1 MKVAAIFGPKA
12 GERDLRP
19 FRLAGMDIAVHAD
32 REPLD
37 SPEAALIFGGDGT
50 VHHYLAALIDKK
62 IPFLVVPKG
71 SGNDFARAVGMRDA
85 ATALAAWRKF
95 AGGGGNVRAVD
106 AGEIRHSG
114 GTTYYCCV
122 AGAGLDS
129 ATNRLA
135 NSFPAW
141 LRGHG
146 GYPLALLWAVARFKP
161 ATMTVTPAQGPSV
174 ATPAMMVAVANAP
187 SYGSGMRIAPRALLE
202 DGQLDVCVV
211 RRVGAA
217 RLLRLFPKVYRG
229 RHLDI
234 AEVTYFQSDS
244 MMLEADRGLEV
255 YADGEYVGQT
265 PVQVRVLRG
274 AMRVISEA

>member
-19 FRLAGMDIAVHAD
+19 FRVSGIEFAVHAD

-37 SPEAALIFGGDGT
+37 SPDAALIFGGDGT
-50 VHHYLAALIDKK
+50 VHHYLAPLLERK

-71 SGNDFARAVGMRDA
+71 SGNDFARAIGIGDPA
-85 ATALAAWRKF
+85 AALTAWRAY
-95 AGGGGNVRAVD
+95 AGGGANVRPVD
-106 AGEIRHSG
+106 AGEIRHAG

-146 GYPLALLWAVARFKP
+146 GYPLALLPAVARFQP
-161 ATMTVTPAQGPSV
+161 AVMTVTPSAGSAV
-174 ATPAMMVAVANAP
+174 AGLSMMVAVANAP
-187 SYGSGMRIAPRALLE
+187 SYGSGMRIAPRALLD
-202 DGQLDVCVV
+202 DGQLDVCLV
-211 RRVGAA
+211 RRVGAV

-229 RHLDI
+229 RHLDLE
-234 AEVTYFQSDS
+234 EVSYFQSDS
-244 MMLEADRGLEV
+244 VRLEADRELDV

-265 PVQVRVLRG
+265 PVQVRALRG
-274 AMRVISEA
+274 AMRVIIRP